1 MLQNGLACLVSASE
15 ETRYPE
21 ATRNGTNRQKAS
33 MPTSKLARLVL
44 LSVLVTAGAR
54 ADTIHLKNG
63 ASITAENIREK
74 GDQVEYT
81 LGAST
86 YTIPRS
92 MVDRIE
98 RSGGS
103 FGVTVT
109 TPAPGAVYRD
119 PGSASG
125 STSDSVPGHKP
136 RAKLSGAPPLTLF
149 GSEKERDR
157 LRAQIINLGRVDGSA
172 LAGIEAEGNA
182 AKSAVA
188 YFEAARYELEHNQND
203 AARSYLR
210 SALSFRPDEPS
221 LIGFYVYLLV
231 QAGEYPEAVRQAEHG
246 AEVAPG
252 SADMQRLLGLAYY
265 GADKLR
271 EAIAAWQRAQQ
282 IQPNDAVQ
290 GYLAKAERE
299 IAVEDS
305 FSERQSPHFVLRYQ
319 GRQAGFNLGSDL
331 LRTLERQYSEL
342 SRELDFAPQS
352 NITVLLYTEKEFFD
366 VTQAPGWAGGANDG
380 KLRIPVADV
389 SGITPRLEQVLKHEL
404 THSFIH
410 YLTRGR
416 CPGWLN
422 EGIAQMMEPKTAAAY
437 GRGLAHLFE
446 TGKQAPLSFLE
457 GSFSGFSSDQATV
470 AYAESL
476 AAVEYLR
483 ANYGMSGLRRML
495 QLIGDGERG
504 ESALRATTGSNYP
517 EFEKSLAEYLA
528 KTGTR
533 N

>member
-1 MLQNGLACLVSASE
+1 
-15 ETRYPE
+15 
-21 ATRNGTNRQKAS
+21 
-33 MPTSKLARLVL
+33 MPTPKLARLL
-44 LSVLVTAGAR
+44 LLTALVTAGAL

-63 ASITAENIREK
+63 ASITAEKIREK

-125 STSDSVPGHKP
+125 AAIDSIPGPKP
-136 RAKLSGAPPLTLF
+136 RAKLSGAPPSTLP
-149 GSEKERDR
+149 GGAKERDG
-157 LRAQIINLGRVDGSA
+157 LRARIINLGRVDEGA

-182 AKSAVA
+182 AKSAAA
-188 YFEAARYELEHNQND
+188 YFEAARYELERNEND
-203 AARSYLR
+203 PARSYLR
-210 SALSFRPDEPS
+210 RALSFRPDEPS
-221 LIGFYVYLLV
+221 LIGFYVYLLM
-231 QAGEYPEAVRQAEHG
+231 QAGQYPEAVRYAEHG
-246 AEVAPG
+246 AQVAPG
-252 SADMQRLLGLAYY
+252 SAETQRLLGLAYY
-265 GADKLR
+265 NADKLR

-282 IQPNDAVQ
+282 IQPDDAVQ
-290 GYLAKAERE
+290 RYLAKAERE
-299 IAVEDS
+299 NTVEDS
-305 FSERQSPHFVLRYQ
+305 FSERQSSHFILRYQ
-319 GRQAGFNLGSDL
+319 GRQAGFTLGSDL
-331 LRTLERQYSEL
+331 LRTLERQYTEL
-342 SRELDFAPQS
+342 SRELAFAPQS

-366 VTQAPGWAGGANDG
+366 VTQAPAWAGGANDG

-389 SGITPRLEQVLKHEL
+389 SGITPKLEQVLKHEL

-422 EGIAQMMEPKTAAAY
+422 EGIAQMMEPKSAAAY

-446 TGKQAPLSFLE
+446 TGKQAPLFQLE
-457 GSFSGFSSDQATV
+457 GSFSAFSRDQAIV

-483 ANYGMSGLRRML
+483 SNYGTSGLRRML
-495 QLIGDGERG
+495 QLISDGESG
-504 ESALRATTGSNYP
+504 ESALRITTRSNYR

-528 KTGTR
+528 NAGTR
-533 N
+533 D

>member
-1 MLQNGLACLVSASE
+1 
-15 ETRYPE
+15 
-21 ATRNGTNRQKAS
+21 
-33 MPTSKLARLVL
+33 
-44 LSVLVTAGAR
+44 
-54 ADTIHLKNG
+54 
-63 ASITAENIREK
+63 
-74 GDQVEYT
+74 
-81 LGAST
+81 
-86 YTIPRS
+86 

-98 RSGGS
+98 RDGGS

-125 STSDSVPGHKP
+125 AAIDSTPDHKK
-136 RAKLSGAPPLTLF
+136 RAKLSGAPPSTLF
-149 GSEKERDR
+149 GSAKERDR
-157 LRAQIINLGRVDGSA
+157 LLSRITNLGRVDGSA

-182 AKSAVA
+182 SKSAVA
-188 YFEAARYELEHNQND
+188 YFEAAHYELEHNQYD
-203 AARSYLR
+203 SARSYLR
-210 SALSFRPDEPS
+210 RALSFRPDEPS
-221 LIGFYVYLLV
+221 LIAFNVYLLL

-246 AEVAPG
+246 AQVTPD
-252 SADMQRLLGLAYY
+252 SAEMQRLLGLAYY
-265 GADKLR
+265 NADKLR

-282 IQPNDAVQ
+282 IQPNDAVR

-305 FSERQSPHFVLRYQ
+305 FSERQSPHFVVRYQ

-331 LRTLERQYSEL
+331 LRTLERQYTEL
-342 SRELDFAPQS
+342 ARELAFAPQS

-380 KLRIPVADV
+380 KLRIPVADL
-389 SGITPRLEQVLKHEL
+389 SGITPKLEAVLKHEL

-422 EGIAQMMEPKTAAAY
+422 EGLAQMMEPKSAAAY
-437 GRGLAHLFE
+437 GRGLVHLFE
-446 TGKQAPLSFLE
+446 TGKQAPLSSLE
-457 GSFSGFSSDQATV
+457 GSFSAFSSDQATV

-483 ANYGMSGLRRML
+483 DHYGMSGLRRML
-495 QLIGDGERG
+495 QLVSDGEGG
-504 ESALRATTGSNYP
+504 ESALRITTGSNYR
-517 EFEKSLAEYLA
+517 EFEKSLAEYFA
-528 KTGTR
+528 KAGTR